1 MDCLHSLLGIICSV
15 FDAYSTVL
23 FLPGP
28 GSDEYHL
35 AARFSLG
42 DDIDEGTVI
51 TAGQGLVGWIIRNK
65 SPLRIANFDQK
76 RSRLGYYRD
85 KNEEKK
91 IKAFMGC
98 PLKGGVGALCLDSKR
113 TYSLSDKDLKIL
125 DMFSSLA
132 ADMQRAD
139 SETMQSLTEHR
150 YYHGLRLL
158 AGLRSRFPKW
168 AEYLRHYLDLLS
180 HTTEISHAFLAVLGD
195 KGTYVLEGYNQPVFE
210 DASQHAAAFPAKS
223 GLIGWVFANN
233 KAVFS
238 GEAEARTAS
247 SALFGIPAAPPS
259 FAVLACLPL
268 FISRKTRAVLVLGGE
283 IPVALTDE
291 LKTFLEMAADHLAIY
306 LENLHLRSRLDQPQK
321 KV

>member
-28 GSDEYHL
+28 GNGEYHL

-51 TAGQGLVGWIIRNK
+51 EPGQGLVGWIIRNK
-65 SPLRIANFDQK
+65 RPLRIANFDQK

-85 KNEEKK
+85 HAEEKK
-91 IKAFMGC
+91 VKAFMGC
-98 PLKGGVGALCLDSKR
+98 PLKGGEGALCLDSKR

-132 ADMQRAD
+132 ADMQR
-139 SETMQSLTEHR
+139 SEQETVQSLTEHR
-150 YYHGLRLL
+150 FYHGLRLL
-158 AGLRSRFPKW
+158 SGLRARFPKW
-168 AEYLRHYLDLLS
+168 GDYLRHFLDLLS
-180 HTTEISHAFLAVLGD
+180 HTTGISHAFLAVLGD
-195 KGTYVLEGYNQPVFE
+195 KGTYLLEGYNRPVFP
-210 DASQHAAAFPAKS
+210 DPAQHAGAFPAKS

-233 KAVFS
+233 KPVFS

-247 SALFGIPAAPPS
+247 QALFGSPSDTPS

-283 IPVALTDE
+283 EPVALSDE
-291 LKTFLEMAADHLAIY
+291 LKNFLEMAADHLAIY
-306 LENLHLRSRLDQPQK
+306 LENLHLRSQLDKPQK

>member
-28 GSDEYHL
+28 GSGEYRL

-42 DDIDEGTVI
+42 DDIDSGTVI
-51 TAGQGLVGWIIRNK
+51 EPGQGLVGWIIRNK
-65 SPLRIANFDQK
+65 RPLRIANFDQK
-76 RSRLGYYRD
+76 RSRLGYYRNKD
-85 KNEEKK
+85 EEKK

-98 PLKGGVGALCLDSKR
+98 PLKGGEGALCLDSKR

-125 DMFSSLA
+125 DLFSALA
-132 ADMQRAD
+132 ADMQR
-139 SETMQSLTEHR
+139 SELETAQSLTEHR

-158 AGLRSRFPKW
+158 SGLRVRFPKW

-180 HTTEISHAFLAVLGD
+180 HTTGLSHAFLAVRGD
-195 KGTYVLEGYNQPVFE
+195 RDTYVLEGYNRPVFE
-210 DASQHAAAFPAKS
+210 DPAQHAAAFPAKS
-223 GLIGWVFANN
+223 GLIGWVLANTRP
-233 KAVFS
+233 VFS
-238 GEAEARTAS
+238 DEAEARTAS
-247 SALFGIPAAPPS
+247 SALFGVPLGHPS
-259 FAVLACLPL
+259 FATLACLPL

-283 IPVALTDE
+283 TPVPLDE
-291 LKTFLEMAADHLAIY
+291 DLRSFLEMAADHLAVY
-306 LENLHLRSRLDQPQK
+306 LENLHLRSRLDQPHK

>member
-1 MDCLHSLLGIICSV
+1 MNCLHSLLGIICSV

-28 GSDEYHL
+28 GSEEYHL

-51 TAGQGLVGWIIRNK
+51 TPGQGLVGWIIRNRR
-65 SPLRIANFDQK
+65 PLRIANFDQK

-85 KNEEKK
+85 WDEEKK

-98 PLKGGVGALCLDSKR
+98 PLKGGEGALCLDSKR

-132 ADMQRAD
+132 AEMQRSDQENA
-139 SETMQSLTEHR
+139 QSVTEHR

-158 AGLRSRFPKW
+158 TGLRARFPRW
-168 AEYLRHYLDLLS
+168 AEYLRHYLDLLC
-180 HTTEISHAFLAVLGD
+180 HTAELSHAFLAVRGD
-195 KGTYVLEGYNQPVFE
+195 KDTYVLEGYNQPLFQ
-210 DASQHAAAFPAKS
+210 DPAQHAAAFPAKS
-223 GLIGWVFANN
+223 GLIGWVLANN

-247 SALFGIPAAPPS
+247 SALFGIPAANPS

-283 IPVALTDE
+283 EPVPLTDD
-291 LKTFLEMAADHLAIY
+291 LKAFLEMATDHLAIH
-306 LENLHLRSRLDQPQK
+306 LETLHLRSRLDKPQK